1 MAIVASSAA
10 RSNCPR
16 SQQTMRPPTAAE
28 AHPPARPGH
37 APCICLRGESA
48 PLGCR
53 SDAAATALWR
63 LPTVADS
70 ATVDSAGKAEAL
82 RAQLAA
88 VPAGDMAAAELQRQ
102 VHTRGDGVCTACALR
117 VHCVCTAC
125 PRHACTHRARA
136 RARARAHV
144 HVHVHVCAACV
155 CGSWTSRSRS
165 ARGGRLRTCGASTT
179 TYPSSLT
186 SSGK

>member
-125 PRHACTHRARA
+125 AL
-136 RARARAHV
+136 RAHGMHAHTV
-144 HVHVHVCAACV
+144 PVPVPVPMSMSMSMSMCVRHVCAAV
-155 CGSWTSRSRS
+155 GPRGAE
-165 ARGGRLRTCGASTT
+165 ARAVEG
-179 TYPSSLT
+179 
-186 SSGK
+186 